1 MERCAMFRYLS
12 RWERAIGRQLRRV
25 LGAAGGWVGR
35 GRPRSPTSGSIACGP
50 VDPELAPVVRLGGD
64 LRNDEAVAGLYRQ
77 VVRLVSAGLSRVVV
91 DLQGVVSAD
100 SRLVATLV
108 NLHRRARAGRVA
120 LELHVS
126 QRLRD
131 WIRVYRAD
139 WLLSATKP
147 SGSST
152 GVHRQAAG

>member
-1 MERCAMFRYLS
+1 M
-12 RWERAIGRQLRRV
+12 
-25 LGAAGGWVGR
+25 
-35 GRPRSPTSGSIACGP
+35 
-50 VDPELAPVVRLGGD
+50 RLGGD